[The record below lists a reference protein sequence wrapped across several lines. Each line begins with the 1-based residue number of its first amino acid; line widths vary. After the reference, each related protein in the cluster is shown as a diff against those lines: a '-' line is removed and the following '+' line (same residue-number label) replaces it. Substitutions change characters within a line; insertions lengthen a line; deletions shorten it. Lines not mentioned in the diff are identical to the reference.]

1 MPSELENIDLIRKS
15 IVAKCSI
22 RQGEIFSELNL
33 SVKRPGTGISP
44 MDWDRLL
51 GSKAIRNFDVDELID
66 ES

>member
-1 MPSELENIDLIRKS
+1 MPSELENIDLIRRS

-22 RQGEIFSELNL
+22 RQGELFSELNL

-44 MDWDRLL
+44 MAWDRII
-51 GSKAIRNFDVDELID
+51 GTEARRDFDEDELIN